1 MFKNILVPLDGSHT
15 SALGLAEAIKLA
27 KNQNA
32 LLYLLHIVDDNA
44 LLQGGFASDG
54 TYVDGLIHALQDNG
68 KKILAQAEAK
78 VRKQHIRSKSILIE
92 NFGSPISDFI
102 VTQARKVKA
111 DLIVL
116 GTHGRRGVRRMVMG
130 SDAEGVVRATT
141 VPVLLVRSTAGPV
154 RKTAKQGRKK

>member
-15 SALGLAEAIKLA
+15 STLGLDEAIKLA

-32 LLYLLHIVDDNA
+32 SLCLLHIVDGQVLYQGDYSGGGA
-44 LLQGGFASDG
+44 YLTGLLQDM
-54 TYVDGLIHALQDNG
+54 VDNG
-68 KKILAQAEAK
+68 KKILAAAEAK

-92 NFGSPISDFI
+92 DVASPVSDFI
-102 VTQARKVKA
+102 VQQAKKMKA

-141 VPVLLVRSTAGPV
+141 VPVLLVRSTARPA
-154 RKTAKQGRKK
+154 RKTARRGRKQ